1 MEWRKKQRWRHWIIK
16 WEEETNR
23 EWIEK
28 RGKDMTP
35 SAPDSSSLSVSLFY
49 LFLSVMSKSLIN
61 LLAERKF
68 AKDPKSLWNQ
78 RVSLISS
85 DVITSLHKTVQH
97 LISIFLIT
105 SSDSR
110 RGCNSC
116 MSLTT
121 KKLITD
127 VLSPSRHAM
136 IFLWLTRE
144 REKGVLKWALQEN
157 EQTDREKGKFG
168 HQNSN

>member
-1 MEWRKKQRWRHWIIK
+1 MKNGVRKETKMEASNDKVRRRDESGVNWKARKR
-16 WEEETNR
+16 
-23 EWIEK
+23 
-28 RGKDMTP
+28 DMTP
-35 SAPDSSSLSVSLFY
+35 SAPNSSSLSVSLFY

-61 LLAERKF
+61 LLAERKLVRT
-68 AKDPKSLWNQ
+68 PKSLWNQ

-85 DVITSLHKTVQH
+85 DVITSLQKTVQH

-116 MSLTT
+116 MSFTT

-136 IFLWLTRE
+136 IFLWMTRKRE
-144 REKGVLKWALQEN
+144 R
-157 EQTDREKGKFG
+157 REC
-168 HQNSN
+168 